1 MIAIV
6 STDDPFLGA
15 ETRETINP
23 DWVLI
28 YLNFIVWVIF
38 LFIYFN
44 IGFNVTIGEMRCILS
59 TMLNL
64 AMQRCCI
71 DKKAKD
77 LESNI

>member
-15 ETRETINP
+15 ETRATINP

-28 YLNFIVWVIF
+28 YFNFIVWVIF
-38 LFIYFN
+38 LLIYFN
-44 IGFNVTIGEMRCILS
+44 IGFNHIIREKIRILS
-59 TMLNL
+59 TMLSL

-71 DKKAKD
+71 DKKEKD